1 MAPPRRVRQL
11 DEVEPAQLRRFTD
24 EVSELI
30 DQRLPMMFDADDD
43 WPLIAHGFLARSGEL
58 MEAITALVEHGHGG
72 EAQMLLR
79 IMFEHVATFCWLA
92 IDPVPHVL
100 RWREWAKARQL
111 KTHKEAQKFGI
122 KNVLN
127 AAEVREAEGS
137 QPPIPLPQM
146 AEQIDR
152 YWSEHSTAFRPYDDS
167 DPDDPPS
174 ILTFSGFYTAVYR
187 KASNLIHADIA
198 SPDRFAS
205 MPLQGHVTI
214 HKTEQHT
221 ESNDYPAF
229 SGALIGFLLIVFGDR
244 FGWPE
249 RELTE
254 GITNGLIYAD

>member
-1 MAPPRRVRQL
+1 
-11 DEVEPAQLRRFTD
+11 
-24 EVSELI
+24 
-30 DQRLPMMFDADDD
+30 
-43 WPLIAHGFLARSGEL
+43 
-58 MEAITALVEHGHGG
+58 
-72 EAQMLLR
+72 
-79 IMFEHVATFCWLA
+79 LA
-92 IDPVPHVL
+92 IDPAPHVL

-111 KTHKEAQKFGI
+111 KTHNEAQKFGI

-127 AAEVREAEGS
+127 AAEVAEAEGS
-137 QPPIPLPQM
+137 QPPIPLPQI

-152 YWSEHSTAFRPYDDS
+152 YWSEHSTAFRS
-167 DPDDPPS
+167 LEATAEGFPS

-229 SGALIGFLLIVFGDR
+229 SGALFGFLLIVFGDR
-244 FGWPE
+244 FGWPD
-249 RELTE
+249 RDVTE
-254 GITNGLIYAD
+254 AIMDGLRYRPN